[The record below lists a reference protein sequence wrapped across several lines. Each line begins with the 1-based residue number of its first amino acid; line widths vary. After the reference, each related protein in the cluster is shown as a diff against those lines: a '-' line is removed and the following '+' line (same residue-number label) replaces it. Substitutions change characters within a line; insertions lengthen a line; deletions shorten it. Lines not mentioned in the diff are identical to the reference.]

1 MFLKSF
7 IMVFVGLCAGVGV
20 SAGTFAFLLVIKVI
34 PRIIQKVKLEH
45 RVIWMENV
53 IISGI
58 IVGTCFSL
66 LEWKK
71 SLLYSLVGK
80 MFFMVFGLSAGMF
93 VGCTAVALAEILDT
107 FPIFYRRMHLSEKG
121 TSKLL
126 LCMAIGKM
134 CGALFY
140 FFMGYGL
147 QGAG

>member
-7 IMVFVGLCAGVGV
+7 IMIFIGLCAGIGV

-34 PRIIQKVKLEH
+34 PRIIQKAKLEH

-58 IVGTCFSL
+58 VVGTLFSL
-66 LEWKK
+66 FEWEKA
-71 SLLYSLVGK
+71 LLLSVIGK
-80 MFFMVFGLSAGMF
+80 MFFAVFGLSAGLF

-107 FPIFYRRMHLSEKG
+107 FPIFYRRLHMDEKG
-121 TSKLL
+121 TTKLL
-126 LCMAIGKM
+126 FCMAIGKT